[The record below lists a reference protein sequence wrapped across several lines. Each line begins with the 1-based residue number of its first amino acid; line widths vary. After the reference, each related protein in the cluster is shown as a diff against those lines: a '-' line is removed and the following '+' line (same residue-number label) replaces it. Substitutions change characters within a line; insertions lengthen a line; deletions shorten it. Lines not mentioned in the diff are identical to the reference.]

1 MNRNPLGKFKK
12 LLAFHAA
19 MARNLANA
27 RKTGSIQTAA
37 SFKAA
42 LISAQVQDSFQ
53 QGRRK
58 DSLTDALGHPQA
70 EARMKIKANEDEL
83 VPELILDEDEQNL
96 FETMLGIAISYW
108 DGLSKD
114 ANLPINFLELAKQEK
129 HLYERKLDELQ
140 KEQSKFDEYWREQD
154 AAADDPNDRGQ
165 NGVDDPNAEST
176 TL

>member
-1 MNRNPLGKFKK
+1 
-12 LLAFHAA
+12 
-19 MARNLANA
+19 
-27 RKTGSIQTAA
+27 
-37 SFKAA
+37 
-42 LISAQVQDSFQ
+42 
-53 QGRRK
+53 
-58 DSLTDALGHPQA
+58 
-70 EARMKIKANEDEL
+70 MKIKANEDEL

-108 DGLSKD
+108 DSLSKD

-140 KEQSKFDEYWREQD
+140 KEQSKFDEYWREQE